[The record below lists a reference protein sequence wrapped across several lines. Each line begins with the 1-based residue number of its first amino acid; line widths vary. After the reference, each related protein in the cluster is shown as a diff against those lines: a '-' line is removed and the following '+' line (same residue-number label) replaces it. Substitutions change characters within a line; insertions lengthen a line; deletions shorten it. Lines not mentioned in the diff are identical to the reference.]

1 MTHTAG
7 LYTEAGVAEE
17 QAAHRERKALARRI
31 LLESLFLG
39 GLADSLLRAGLGIGL
54 FLWMVAAAAIA
65 IHMARNRSGG
75 LSREQSGW
83 LVVAVFFAGCFAW
96 RDSSGL
102 LFYDFIALNLALLLL
117 GATLSPASRMRSILG
132 QRVRDITRS
141 LGAIV
146 GSACVGIVPTMRES
160 ALGNPRSWRGG
171 RVGMALRA
179 VLLAL
184 PVVLV
189 FGALFE
195 SADPMFGS
203 LLALPKIDID
213 VAFSHVLITGVLAW
227 ITAGWLRGAFAE
239 GQLPAPPV
247 RDRPLFA
254 LGSTDIT
261 AVLGSAVILFAL
273 FVGVQIGWLFGGER
287 LVRST
292 TGLSYAE
299 YARHGFFQLVFVALL
314 VLLVLLASRA
324 AIAEND
330 DRAIRRHRLLATPL
344 LLLVGGVMVSA
355 LGRMALYVH
364 YYGLS
369 ADRLYASVF
378 MGWLAIVLAWFGVTI
393 LRGKTRDFAAGMTI
407 TGFFTL
413 AALNAVNP
421 DALVARANIARATEA
436 LQVADSIQLSPNG
449 NARVSSPIDYLYL
462 AARLDGDAV
471 EEVVRGLS
479 QAPVAPVASPA
490 HAVEVRSRCAAV
502 RRLLTRWGPKAL
514 ATDWRLWSVG
524 EWRGRSAVRQH
535 ERQLRGV
542 TCMSE
547 SGEQPFGTRETVP
560 PAKSEQDETPQ

>member
-1 MTHTAG
+1 MTHPAG
-7 LYTEAGVAEE
+7 LYTEAGVAED

-39 GLADSLLRAGLGIGL
+39 GLADSLLREGFGVGL

-65 IHMARNRSGG
+65 VHMARSRSGG
-75 LSREQSGW
+75 LTREQSGW
-83 LVVAVFFAGCFAW
+83 LAAALFFAGCFAW

-102 LFYDFIALNLALLLL
+102 MFYDFIALNLALLLL

-141 LGAIV
+141 IGAIV
-146 GSACVGIVPTMRES
+146 GSACVGIVPTLRES
-160 ALGNPRSWRGG
+160 ALGNPHSWRGG
-171 RVGMALRA
+171 RVGTTLRA
-179 VLLAL
+179 ALLAL
-184 PVVLV
+184 PVLLV

-203 LLALPKIDID
+203 LLALPKIDLD
-213 VAFSHVLITGVLAW
+213 VAFSHIAITGVLAW

-239 GQLPAPPV
+239 GQLPLRPV
-247 RDRPLFA
+247 RDRPLFT

-261 AVLGSAVILFAL
+261 AVLGSAVALFAL

-324 AIAEND
+324 SIAEDD
-330 DRAIRRHRLLATPL
+330 DRALRRHRFLATPL
-344 LLLVGGVMVSA
+344 LLLVGGVMASA

-378 MGWLAIVLAWFGVTI
+378 MGWLAIVLAWFGLTT

-421 DALVARANIARATEA
+421 DALVARANIARAA
-436 LQVADSIQLSPNG
+436 DAMQVADSIQLSPNA
-449 NARVSSPIDYLYL
+449 NTRVSSPIDYPYL

-490 HAVEVRSRCAAV
+490 HAVEVRARCVAV
-502 RRLLTRWGPKAL
+502 RLLLNRWGPKAP
-514 ATDWRLWSVG
+514 AKDWRLWNVG

-535 ERQLRGV
+535 ESQLRGV
-542 TCMSE
+542 TCMGE

-560 PAKSEQDETPQ
+560 PTKGEQDEKPQ